1 MTAIVQA
8 SMPNHQTVVHDL
20 FAEYL
25 RWVCFKIYQEYR
37 AVFDA
42 ESMIVHDM
50 EKIDI
55 FLPPKGILLLSY
67 DDGEPAGCACIRA
80 LEENTAELKRMYVRP
95 NHRRKGIGAKLVEE
109 LIRLVRIKNYARIR
123 LDSAEFMTDA
133 HRVYR
138 SLGFKD
144 ISAYD
149 GSEIP
154 VEYREHW
161 VFMQLDLA

>member
-1 MTAIVQA
+1 MTTIVQA
-8 SMPNHQTVVHDL
+8 SMPNDQTVVHDL

-25 RWVCFKIYQEYR
+25 RWVCARIYQEYG

-42 ESMIVHDM
+42 ESILVHDM
-50 EKIDI
+50 EKMEI
-55 FLPPKGILLLSY
+55 FLPPGGILLLSY
-67 DDGEPAGCACIRA
+67 DDGDPAGCTCIRTI
-80 LEENTAELKRMYVRP
+80 EENTAELKRMYVRP
-95 NHRRKGIGAKLVEE
+95 NHRRKGIGAGLVEE
-109 LIRLVRIKNYARIR
+109 SIRLARMLNYARIR
-123 LDSAEFMTDA
+123 LDSAGFMTDA

-154 VEYREHW
+154 VEYRAHW